1 MEGTV
6 LGTGSEVPVLGKAGS
21 AVLLK
26 VGDEPLLFDCG
37 PDTVYQLLRADVNPK
52 SVTDVFFTHHDVG
65 HNSSFGHLWMA
76 GWTLG
81 RTSLSVY
88 GPEKTAVLLDATE
101 RVWDEDAEF
110 RLSLGRS
117 EAGLTDVDWQDT
129 GEQPTVET
137 ERWSVTA
144 HPATHPYTEAV
155 KYEVSDSHTG
165 ATVVVSLTPFA
176 PTKTDSPETA
186 DMLLQGC
193 PLGPVA
199 TELPTNSDTW
209 YDYVRDFD
217 SQDGEAE
224 TGLCTPEDAAQYATE
239 LGVERLVLT
248 HHLPYRD
255 PAEMATRAESEFS
268 GTVTVADDLQTL
280 TV

>member
-1 MEGTV
+1 
-6 LGTGSEVPVLGKAGS
+6 
-21 AVLLK
+21 
-26 VGDEPLLFDCG
+26 
-37 PDTVYQLLRADVNPK
+37 
-52 SVTDVFFTHHDVG
+52 
-65 HNSSFGHLWMA
+65 
-76 GWTLG
+76 
-81 RTSLSVY
+81 
-88 GPEKTAVLLDATE
+88 
-101 RVWDEDAEF
+101 
-110 RLSLGRS
+110 
-117 EAGLTDVDWQDT
+117 
-129 GEQPTVET
+129 
-137 ERWSVTA
+137 
-144 HPATHPYTEAV
+144 
-155 KYEVSDSHTG
+155 
-165 ATVVVSLTPFA
+165 
-176 PTKTDSPETA
+176 
-186 DMLLQGC
+186 
-193 PLGPVA
+193 VA